1 MFSNVF
7 LELEGL
13 TEMDRGDIK
22 KYLTNAMGVQ
32 PTNENDVEVPLLCQV
47 VDHSG
52 AGSWGRQGPRQKAGG

>member
-13 TEMDRGDIK
+13 TEMGWGNIK
-22 KYLTNAMGVQ
+22 KYLANAMGVQ

-52 AGSWGRQGPRQKAGG
+52 ARSWGRQGPGQKAGG